1 MNNYNEDKFNEN
13 LKEEARSINIDVPDK
28 LKNNILKTLDG
39 LPDKKVKK
47 KSKLEKISK
56 IVATIIVCLLSFNLI
71 LPTYAESIPLIGPT
85 FKSINEAIG
94 IGDEYIKGSKNVNL
108 TKVYDD
114 TTMTIKNVY
123 YDGVELAIAY
133 ELKSENGFDDKP
145 IIFPIIR
152 TGFNRIEYSNE
163 ENDGEFIDDN
173 TYVGLASYAFTENEL
188 SDKSKIEFTV
198 NDLYGNWVGHYPKK
212 YKFKLSLNAENMGKE
227 THNINKEINYE
238 ARAYNVKEVITS
250 KLNTIIYVDI
260 LKNDSSSNS
269 TENYR
274 GVSWRY
280 ADKLRFFAID
290 DRGIP
295 LETGSLSLSSNIKL
309 NKRLIGN
316 STLRFSGASEGA
328 KSITLI
334 PFIEI
339 YGSNNGIRGKINKE
353 NETVIKLETGEEYI
367 IESINFEEDK
377 TVLNIKAK
385 QYLRSLENLDI
396 SFWSGD
402 KEMEED
408 ELSNNS
414 IEQWDKGKNQI
425 KVKDIKFNGIDDG
438 YNFTLN
444 LPALDSK
451 KEYYFSAYNS
461 KKIILENEKITIDLS
476 K

>member
-227 THNINKEINYE
+227 
-238 ARAYNVKEVITS
+238 
-250 KLNTIIYVDI
+250 
-260 LKNDSSSNS
+260 
-269 TENYR
+269 
-274 GVSWRY
+274 
-280 ADKLRFFAID
+280 
-290 DRGIP
+290 
-295 LETGSLSLSSNIKL
+295 
-309 NKRLIGN
+309 
-316 STLRFSGASEGA
+316 
-328 KSITLI
+328 
-334 PFIEI
+334 
-339 YGSNNGIRGKINKE
+339 
-353 NETVIKLETGEEYI
+353 
-367 IESINFEEDK
+367 
-377 TVLNIKAK
+377 
-385 QYLRSLENLDI
+385 
-396 SFWSGD
+396 
-402 KEMEED
+402 
-408 ELSNNS
+408 
-414 IEQWDKGKNQI
+414 
-425 KVKDIKFNGIDDG
+425 
-438 YNFTLN
+438 
-444 LPALDSK
+444 
-451 KEYYFSAYNS
+451 
-461 KKIILENEKITIDLS
+461 
-476 K
+476 